1 MQQPFDMD
9 PDTLFNQALGYLQNG
24 LYDPAQKIL
33 ELVIQLNL
41 GQHRLE
47 AEAYARMALARL
59 HADQGRLDEAV
70 FQLEEAASALEIVG
84 DPAGQLRVTFE
95 QGELAE
101 RQEDLAAAR
110 AAYRQALSLA
120 AVPSD
125 AGTARMRLGA
135 LEREAGDRQKAIEH
149 YRAAIE
155 AFSEAGNEIGQ
166 ARGQYE
172 LARLIKQDAP
182 EEADRLLA
190 QARET
195 ATEWNDTTLVE
206 LIVAQEER

>member
-1 MQQPFDMD
+1 MQQSFDMD
-9 PDTLFNQALGYLQNG
+9 PDALFNQALGYLQNG

-59 HADQGRLDEAV
+59 HADQGRLDEAW
-70 FQLEEAASALEIVG
+70 FQLEEAASALEVLG
-84 DPAGQLRVTFE
+84 DQAGQLRVAFE

-101 RQEDLAAAR
+101 RQQHLEAAR
-110 AAYRQALSLA
+110 EAYRQALSLA

-125 AGTARMRLGA
+125 TGTAHMRLGA
-135 LEREAGDRQKAIEH
+135 LERESGHRQSAMDH

-155 AFSEAGNEIGQ
+155 AFTQAGNEIGL

-172 LARLIKQDAP
+172 LARLLKAEAP
-182 EEADRLLA
+182 EEAARLLA
-190 QARET
+190 QARQT
-195 ATEWNDTTLVE
+195 AIEWNDSTLVE
-206 LIVAQEER
+206 LIHKDRE